1 MFHTQGIVLK
11 KSPYREFDGI
21 FTIYT
26 KDFGKIEAIGRGIKK
41 PAAKLANH
49 LQVFDFSEIE
59 FVLGKNFKVL
69 TGANADKNL
78 LSEGA
83 VDFFDLL
90 DSLTAIDDPDE
101 NIWNLVLKYILN
113 HEIRLS
119 SDVILSRAKRSEE
132 STRSFAPLRCAQ
144 DDKKLVVDN
153 YFQFQLLSLSG
164 FSPDILS
171 FNAKLPST
179 GIFLKLFA
187 KSDEKEIADLKIS
200 KEELDDV
207 KNAMGYFKDVAF
219 GYLR

>member
-1 MFHTQGIVLK
+1 MFHTQGIILK
-11 KSPYREFDGI
+11 KSPYREFDEI

-59 FVLGKNFKVL
+59 FVLGRNFKVL
-69 TGANADKNL
+69 TGASADKNL
-78 LSEGA
+78 FCASA

-90 DSLTAIDDPDE
+90 NSLTTTDDPDE
-101 NIWNLVLKYILN
+101 NIWSLILRF
-113 HEIRLS
+113 I
-119 SDVILSRAKRSEE
+119 D
-132 STRSFAPLRCAQ
+132 FQGGAQ
-144 DDKKLVVDN
+144 DYATN
-153 YFQFQLLSLSG
+153 HYFQFQLLSLCG
-164 FSPDILS
+164 FSPDIVS

-179 GIFLKLFA
+179 EIFLKLFA

-200 KEELDDV
+200 KKELDDI